1 MHLTVKGTLFSAIF
15 GLLLSGTASA
25 NIPKVVTDIPITHS
39 LVTRVMAGIGMP
51 DLIVDRGASPH
62 EYSLRPSNAASLE
75 AADLVFWI
83 SNGLTPWLD
92 DALNTLARNAK
103 VIELMDAK
111 GATVLSF
118 REGAT
123 FETHSHQHKHDED
136 GHDEDKHDEDKH
148 DEDKHDEDGHDED
161 KHDEDKHD
169 EDGHDEDKHDED
181 GHDEDE
187 HATGNVD
194 PHGWLDP
201 YNGRIWLDVIATA
214 LSKID
219 PTNSDIYFA
228 NATQAKADID
238 TVISELEETLA
249 EFRGTNFI
257 VYHDAYQYFEKRFD
271 VLAAGSI
278 SLGDVSD
285 PSPARIA
292 EVRKKVEELG
302 IICVF
307 SEPQFNSEL
316 VRTVSDRVSV
326 KTRVIDPLGTQFT
339 LGPDF
344 YLNVLRGIAQS
355 MASCL

>member
-1 MHLTVKGTLFSAIF
+1 MHLTVKVTLFSAIF

-25 NIPKVVTDIPITHS
+25 NVPKVVTDIPITHS

-75 AADLVFWI
+75 VADLVFWI

-123 FETHSHQHKHDED
+123 FETHSHQHKQDED
-136 GHDEDKHDEDKH
+136 GHDEHK
-148 DEDKHDEDGHDED
+148 
-161 KHDEDKHD
+161 
-169 EDGHDEDKHDED
+169 
-181 GHDEDE
+181 HDEDE

-238 TVISELEETLA
+238 TVISELEATLA

-316 VRTVSDRVSV
+316 VRTVTDGVSV
-326 KTRVIDPLGTQFT
+326 KTRVIDSLGTQFT

>member
-25 NIPKVVTDIPITHS
+25 NVPKVVTDIPITHS

-123 FETHSHQHKHDED
+123 FETHSHQHKQDED
-136 GHDEDKHDEDKH
+136 GHDEHK
-148 DEDKHDEDGHDED
+148 
-161 KHDEDKHD
+161 
-169 EDGHDEDKHDED
+169 
-181 GHDEDE
+181 HDEDE

-238 TVISELEETLA
+238 TVISELEATLA

-316 VRTVSDRVSV
+316 VRTVTDGVSV
-326 KTRVIDPLGTQFT
+326 KTRVIDSLGTQFT

>member
-123 FETHSHQHKHDED
+123 FETHSHQHKQDED
-136 GHDEDKHDEDKH
+136 GHDEDK
-148 DEDKHDEDGHDED
+148 
-161 KHDEDKHD
+161 
-169 EDGHDEDKHDED
+169 
-181 GHDEDE
+181 HDEDE

-292 EVRKKVEELG
+292 EVRKIVEELG
-302 IICVF
+302 ITCVF

-316 VRTVSDRVSV
+316 VRTVSDGVSV

>member
-25 NIPKVVTDIPITHS
+25 TVPKVVTDIPITHS
-39 LVTRVMAGIGMP
+39 LLTQVMAGIGIP

-111 GATVLSF
+111 GATVLPF

-123 FETHSHQHKHDED
+123 FETHSHQHKQDED
-136 GHDEDKHDEDKH
+136 GHDEHK
-148 DEDKHDEDGHDED
+148 
-161 KHDEDKHD
+161 
-169 EDGHDEDKHDED
+169 
-181 GHDEDE
+181 HDEDE

-238 TVISELEETLA
+238 TVISELEATLA

-316 VRTVSDRVSV
+316 VRTVTDGVSV
-326 KTRVIDPLGTQFT
+326 KTRVIDSLGTQFT

>member
-25 NIPKVVTDIPITHS
+25 NVPKVVTDIPITHS

-123 FETHSHQHKHDED
+123 FETHSHQHKQDED
-136 GHDEDKHDEDKH
+136 GHDEHKHDED
-148 DEDKHDEDGHDED
+148 EQ
-161 KHDEDKHD
+161 
-169 EDGHDEDKHDED
+169 
-181 GHDEDE
+181 DEDE

-292 EVRKKVEELG
+292 EVRKIVEELG
-302 IICVF
+302 ITCVF

>member
-25 NIPKVVTDIPITHS
+25 NVPKVVTDIPITHS

-75 AADLVFWI
+75 VADLVFWI

-123 FETHSHQHKHDED
+123 FETHSHQHKQDED
-136 GHDEDKHDEDKH
+136 GHDEHK
-148 DEDKHDEDGHDED
+148 
-161 KHDEDKHD
+161 
-169 EDGHDEDKHDED
+169 
-181 GHDEDE
+181 HDEDE

-316 VRTVSDRVSV
+316 VRTVTDGVSV
-326 KTRVIDPLGTQFT
+326 KTRVIDSLGTQFT

>member
-25 NIPKVVTDIPITHS
+25 NVPKVVTDIPITHS

-75 AADLVFWI
+75 VADLVFWI

-92 DALNTLARNAK
+92 DALTTLARNAK

-123 FETHSHQHKHDED
+123 FETHSHQHKQDED
-136 GHDEDKHDEDKH
+136 GHDEHK
-148 DEDKHDEDGHDED
+148 
-161 KHDEDKHD
+161 
-169 EDGHDEDKHDED
+169 
-181 GHDEDE
+181 HDEDE

-201 YNGRIWLDVIATA
+201 SNGRIWLDVIATA

-238 TVISELEETLA
+238 TVISELEATLA

-292 EVRKKVEELG
+292 EIHQKVADLDMT
-302 IICVF
+302 CVF
-307 SEPQFNSEL
+307 SEPQFNPEL
-316 VRTVSDRVSV
+316 VATVVDGA
-326 KTRVIDPLGTQFT
+326 KAKARVIDPLGTRLT
-339 LGPDF
+339 LGVDF
-344 YLNVLRGIAQS
+344 YLNLLRDIAQT

>member
-25 NIPKVVTDIPITHS
+25 TVPKVVTDIPITHS
-39 LVTRVMAGIGMP
+39 LLTQVMAGIGIP

-123 FETHSHQHKHDED
+123 FETHSHQHKQDED
-136 GHDEDKHDEDKH
+136 GHDEDK
-148 DEDKHDEDGHDED
+148 
-161 KHDEDKHD
+161 
-169 EDGHDEDKHDED
+169 
-181 GHDEDE
+181 HDEDE

-238 TVISELEETLA
+238 TVISELEATLA

-316 VRTVSDRVSV
+316 VRTVTDGVSV
-326 KTRVIDPLGTQFT
+326 KTRVIDSLGTQFT

>member
-25 NIPKVVTDIPITHS
+25 TVPKVVTDIPITHS
-39 LVTRVMAGIGMP
+39 LLTQVMAGIGIP

-111 GATVLSF
+111 GATVLPF

-123 FETHSHQHKHDED
+123 FETHSHRH
-136 GHDEDKHDEDKH
+136 
-148 DEDKHDEDGHDED
+148 
-161 KHDEDKHD
+161 
-169 EDGHDEDKHDED
+169 KHDED

-187 HATGNVD
+187 HPTVNVD

-201 YNGRIWLDVIATA
+201 YNGKIWLDVIATE

-219 PTNSDIYFA
+219 PDNADIYFD
-228 NATQAKADID
+228 NASKGKTDID
-238 TVISELEETLA
+238 AIVSEIDATLA
-249 EFRGTNFI
+249 PFRGTNFI

-292 EVRKKVEELG
+292 EIHQTIEEMDMT
-302 IICVF
+302 CVF
-307 SEPQFNSEL
+307 SEPQFNPEL
-316 VRTVSDRVSV
+316 IATVVDGTKARA
-326 KTRVIDPLGTQFT
+326 RVIDPLGTHLT
-339 LGPDF
+339 LGADF
-344 YLNVLRGIAQS
+344 YLNLLRNIAQT

>member
-25 NIPKVVTDIPITHS
+25 NVPKVVTDIPITHS

-123 FETHSHQHKHDED
+123 FETHSHQHKQDED
-136 GHDEDKHDEDKH
+136 GHDEHK
-148 DEDKHDEDGHDED
+148 
-161 KHDEDKHD
+161 
-169 EDGHDEDKHDED
+169 
-181 GHDEDE
+181 HDEDE

-238 TVISELEETLA
+238 TVISELEATLA

-316 VRTVSDRVSV
+316 VRTVTDGVSV

>member
-1 MHLTVKGTLFSAIF
+1 MITSRLMIKTTLGTAIC
-15 GLLLSGTASA
+15 GLWLSGMVSA
-25 NIPKVVTDIPITHS
+25 DVPQVTTDIPVTHS
-39 LVTRVMAGIGMP
+39 LVTRVMAGIGTP
-51 DLIVDRGASPH
+51 DLIVNRGASPH
-62 EYSLRPSNAASLE
+62 DYSLRPSNAASLE
-75 AADLVFWI
+75 AADVVFWI

-111 GATVLSF
+111 GATVLPF

-123 FETHSHQHKHDED
+123 FETHSHQHKQDEDGHGEHKHDEDEHDED
-136 GHDEDKHDEDKH
+136 G
-148 DEDKHDEDGHDED
+148 
-161 KHDEDKHD
+161 
-169 EDGHDEDKHDED
+169 
-181 GHDEDE
+181 

-316 VRTVSDRVSV
+316 VRTVTDGVSV
-326 KTRVIDPLGTQFT
+326 KTRVIDSLGTQFT

>member
-136 GHDEDKHDEDKH
+136 
-148 DEDKHDEDGHDED
+148 
-161 KHDEDKHD
+161 
-169 EDGHDEDKHDED
+169 KHDED

-278 SLGDVSD
+278 SMGDVSD

-302 IICVF
+302 ITCVF
-307 SEPQFNSEL
+307 SEPQFNPEL
-316 VRTVSDRVSV
+316 VRTVTEGTAAT
-326 KTRVIDPLGTQFT
+326 TREVDPLGTTFT

-344 YLNVLRGIAQS
+344 YLDVLRGIAQS

>member
-1 MHLTVKGTLFSAIF
+1 MHLTVKGTLLSAVF

-25 NIPKVVTDIPITHS
+25 NVPKVVTDIPITHS

-111 GATVLSF
+111 GATVLPF

-123 FETHSHQHKHDED
+123 FETHSHQHKQDEDGHGEHKHDEDEHDED
-136 GHDEDKHDEDKH
+136 G
-148 DEDKHDEDGHDED
+148 
-161 KHDEDKHD
+161 
-169 EDGHDEDKHDED
+169 
-181 GHDEDE
+181 

-302 IICVF
+302 ITCVF

-316 VRTVSDRVSV
+316 VRTVSDGVSV

>member
-75 AADLVFWI
+75 VADLVFWI

-123 FETHSHQHKHDED
+123 FETHSHQHKQDED
-136 GHDEDKHDEDKH
+136 GHDEHK
-148 DEDKHDEDGHDED
+148 
-161 KHDEDKHD
+161 
-169 EDGHDEDKHDED
+169 
-181 GHDEDE
+181 HDEDE

-238 TVISELEETLA
+238 TVISELEATLA

-316 VRTVSDRVSV
+316 VRTVTDGVSV

>member
-136 GHDEDKHDEDKH
+136 KH
-148 DEDKHDEDGHDED
+148 GED

-302 IICVF
+302 ITCVF

-316 VRTVSDRVSV
+316 VRTVSDGVSV

>member
-25 NIPKVVTDIPITHS
+25 NVPKVVTDIPITHS

-75 AADLVFWI
+75 VADLVFWI

-123 FETHSHQHKHDED
+123 FETHSHQHKQDEDWHDE
-136 GHDEDKHDEDKH
+136 HKHDED
-148 DEDKHDEDGHDED
+148 EP
-161 KHDEDKHD
+161 
-169 EDGHDEDKHDED
+169 
-181 GHDEDE
+181 
-187 HATGNVD
+187 ATGNVD

-238 TVISELEETLA
+238 TVISELEATLA

-316 VRTVSDRVSV
+316 VRTVTDGVSV
-326 KTRVIDPLGTQFT
+326 KTRVIDSLGTQFT